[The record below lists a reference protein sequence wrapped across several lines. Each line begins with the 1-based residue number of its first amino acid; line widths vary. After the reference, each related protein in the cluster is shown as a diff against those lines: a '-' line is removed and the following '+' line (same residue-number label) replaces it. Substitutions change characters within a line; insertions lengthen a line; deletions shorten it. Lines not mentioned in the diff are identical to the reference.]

1 MVFMNGL
8 YFALRSGT
16 EHRNLHFSPCQIE
29 VHDNEG
35 ERPYLMYPEDLSK
48 NHLGDLKGRWIK
60 PKVVRHYANIE
71 NPSRCFVTLFKCYTT
86 LCPPKT
92 SKNAFY
98 LQPLRN
104 PTPHCWYAQEPLGHN
119 KLADTVSRLW
129 KSAGIKGVKTNHSLR
144 VTNATCHYSSG
155 TDKQLIME
163 RTGHQSTDGVRPY
176 KHTSEEQQIAIS
188 DILNRSKK

>member
-1 MVFMNGL
+1 MNQTKSGSSLCKHRKSKQVFCNTVQAL
-8 YFALRSGT
+8 Y
-16 EHRNLHFSPCQIE
+16 
-29 VHDNEG
+29 
-35 ERPYLMYPEDLSK
+35 
-48 NHLGDLKGRWIK
+48 HLV
-60 PKVVRHYANIE
+60 P
-71 NPSRCFVTLFKCYTT
+71 T
-86 LCPPKT
+86 KT

-188 DILNRSKK
+188 DILNRSKKQGLNSNN